1 MLNPNY
7 VEESIEM
14 VVDMHDQKVILVME
28 KKWKEIVDTR

>member
-14 VVDMHDQKVILVME
+14 VVDMHDQMAILVMG
-28 KKWKEIVDTR
+28 KKVEGDGRH